1 MKTPKSIKLYLMDGT
16 SDGRL
21 TCELSN
27 WSGKAIKIPRV
38 LLKESNDRPEL
49 KGTGVYFLFGK
60 DDDDSNSIYI
70 GESEEIYTRLTKHDL
85 GKDFWNEVLVFTS
98 KDENLNKAHIRYLEH
113 RLIQIAIY
121 TKRYNVVNIQNPR
134 IPIISEADQ
143 AEMEE
148 FIRNILMIVPVLGHK
163 VFDEIVKVKVE
174 NKDILYLSG
183 PRGANAK
190 GIVTSEGFVVLKDSF
205 FSSPVVNSFKQSHNK
220 FRERLIT
227 DEVLELKNN
236 SLIITQDYLFTS
248 ASTAAS
254 LVLGRTANGLAEWKS
269 KDGLTL
275 KELEDKD

>member
-98 KDENLNKAHIRYLEH
+98 KDENLNKAHIKYLEH
-113 RLIQIAIY
+113 RLYQIALK
-121 TKRYNVVNIQNPR
+121 TKRYEVINANRPNKPV
-134 IPIISEADQ
+134 ISESDQ

-148 FIRNILMIVPVLGHK
+148 FIKNILMMVPVLGHK
-163 VFDEIVKVKVE
+163 VFEEIIKAKGE
-174 NKDILYLSG
+174 CKNFLYLTG
-183 PRGANAK
+183 PRGADAK
-190 GIVTSEGFVVLKDSF
+190 GLLTSEGFVVLKASLIASGVVSSF
-205 FSSPVVNSFKQSHNK
+205 TSGYKKLRDKLLKEKTIIEDNGSLFLDHDYIFSSP
-220 FRERLIT
+220 
-227 DEVLELKNN
+227 
-236 SLIITQDYLFTS
+236 
-248 ASTAAS
+248 STAAVI
-254 LVLGRTANGLAEWKS
+254 VLGRPANGLTEWKT